1 MFSETILLAL
11 REIRRNIMRS
21 SLTIL
26 GIVIGVAAVITM
38 VTLGRGAT
46 AQVASDIAKL
56 GTNLLQVRPGQ
67 DRHGPGGT
75 QSTGAMFKMKD
86 AEAISQEIFGLSAV
100 APIASQTIQS
110 IYGNEN
116 WSTTVTGS
124 TNAYFQ
130 VSNWLL
136 ETGRQFT
143 EGELRSGKAVCI
155 LGATVRNELFG
166 GQNPIGATI
175 RLGKLSCN
183 VIGVFNS
190 KGQSSFGTDQD
201 DFVLIPLRVLQRR
214 ITGNSD
220 VSRILVSARD
230 GISTKKVEQDIER
243 LMRERRHISSGK
255 DDDFYVRD
263 MQELVSAMTGTT
275 RVLTG
280 LLGAVAAVSLL
291 VGGIGIMNI
300 MLVSVTERTR
310 EIGIRLAI
318 GALERDV
325 LMQFLVEAVVLSS
338 FGGVIGIVLGIA
350 AAAVGAIVLAVPFV
364 FDPGIIV
371 IAFLFSAAVG
381 VVFGYFPARQ
391 AGQMDPIEALRYE

>member
-1 MFSETILLAL
+1 MFSETILLSL
-11 REIRRNIMRS
+11 REIRRNLMRS

-67 DRHGPGGT
+67 GRRGPGGT
-75 QSTGAMFKMKD
+75 HSISDMFKAKD
-86 AEAISQEIFGLSAV
+86 AEAIAQEIFGLSAV

-124 TNAYFQ
+124 TNDYLQ
-130 VSNWLL
+130 VSNWLIKS
-136 ETGRQFT
+136 GRQFM

-155 LGATVRNELFG
+155 LGATVRNKLFG

-183 VIGVFNS
+183 VIGVLNS
-190 KGQSSFGTDQD
+190 KGQSSFGTDRD
-201 DFVLIPLRVLQRR
+201 DFVLIPLRMLQRR
-214 ITGNSD
+214 ITGNPD
-220 VSRILVSARD
+220 VSRILVSAHD
-230 GISTKKVEQDIER
+230 GVSTKKVEQDIEQ
-243 LMRERRHISSGK
+243 LMRERRHILPGK
-255 DDDFYVRD
+255 DDDFHVRD
-263 MQELVSAMTGTT
+263 MQELVSTMTGAT

-350 AAAVGAIVLAVPFV
+350 AASVGAIVLAVPFV

-371 IAFLFSAAVG
+371 IAFVFSAAVG

>member
-1 MFSETILLAL
+1 MFSETILLSF
-11 REIRRNIMRS
+11 REIRRNLMRS

-75 QSTGAMFKMKD
+75 HSTGDMFKAKD
-86 AEAISQEIFGLSAV
+86 AEAIAQEIFGLSAI

-124 TNAYFQ
+124 TNAYLQ

-136 ETGRQFT
+136 ESGRQFI
-143 EGELRSGKAVCI
+143 EGELRAGKAVCI
-155 LGATVRNELFG
+155 LGATVRDKLFG

-183 VIGVFNS
+183 VIGVLNS

-201 DFVLIPLRVLQRR
+201 DFVLIPLRMLQRR

-220 VSRILVSARD
+220 VSRILVSAHD
-230 GISTKKVEQDIER
+230 GVSTKKVEQDIEQ
-243 LMRERRHISSGK
+243 LMRERRHILPGK
-255 DDDFYVRD
+255 DDDFHVRD
-263 MQELVSAMTGTT
+263 MQELVSTMTGTT

-364 FDPGIIV
+364 FDPVIIV
-371 IAFLFSAAVG
+371 IAFVFSAAVG

>member
-1 MFSETILLAL
+1 MLLAL
-11 REIRRNIMRS
+11 REIRRNLMRS

-46 AQVASDIAKL
+46 AQVTSDIAKL

-67 DRHGPGGT
+67 HRHGPGGT
-75 QSTGAMFKMKD
+75 QAEAKMFEVAD
-86 AEAISQEIFGLSAV
+86 AEAIAREISGLAAV
-100 APIASQTIQS
+100 APIASQGIQA

-116 WSTTVTGS
+116 WSTVVTGGN
-124 TNAYFQ
+124 NAYLQ
-130 VSNWLL
+130 VRNWLL
-136 ETGRQFT
+136 ESGRHFT
-143 EGELRSGKAVCI
+143 DGELRAGKAVCI
-155 LGATVRNELFG
+155 LGATVGKELFG

-175 RLGKLSCN
+175 RLEKLACQ
-183 VIGVFNS
+183 VIGVLES
-190 KGQSSFGTDQD
+190 KGQSGFGSDQD
-201 DFVLIPLRVLQRR
+201 DFVLIPLRALHRR
-214 ITGNSD
+214 IVGNTD
-220 VSRILVSARD
+220 VDVIFVSAND
-230 GISTKKVEQDIER
+230 GVSTKKVQQDIER
-243 LMRERRHISSGK
+243 LMRERRRVARGE
-255 DDDFYVRD
+255 DDNFYVRD
-263 MQELVSAMTGTT
+263 MQELVSTMTGTT

-338 FGGVIGIVLGIA
+338 FGGLIGIALGVT
-350 AAAVGAIVLAVPFV
+350 AAAVSAPALAVPFV
-364 FDPGIIV
+364 LDPWIIV
-371 IAFLFSAAVG
+371 VAFVFSAAVG
-381 VVFGYFPARQ
+381 VLFGYFPARQ
-391 AGQMDPIEALRYE
+391 AGQLDPIEALRHE

>member
-1 MFSETILLAL
+1 MFSETILLSL
-11 REIRRNIMRS
+11 REICRNLMRS
-21 SLTIL
+21 TLTIL

-38 VTLGRGAT
+38 VTLGRGVT

-67 DRHGPGGT
+67 ERRGHG
-75 QSTGAMFKMKD
+75 GAHSISEMFKAKD
-86 AEAISQEIFGLSAV
+86 AEAIAQEVFGLSAV

-124 TNAYFQ
+124 TNAYLQ
-130 VSNWLL
+130 VSNWIV
-136 ETGRQFT
+136 ESGRQFL
-143 EGELRSGKAVCI
+143 EGELRAGKAVCV
-155 LGATVRNELFG
+155 LGATVCNKLFG

-183 VIGVFNS
+183 VIGVLNS
-190 KGQSSFGTDQD
+190 KGQSSFGTDRD
-201 DFVLIPLRVLQRR
+201 DFVLIPLRMLQRR
-214 ITGNSD
+214 ITGNPD
-220 VSRILVSARD
+220 VSRILVSAHD
-230 GISTKKVEQDIER
+230 GVSTKKVKQDIEQ
-243 LMRERRHISSGK
+243 LMRERRHISPGK
-255 DDDFYVRD
+255 DNDFYVRD
-263 MQELVSAMTGTT
+263 MQELVSTMTGTT

-350 AAAVGAIVLAVPFV
+350 AAAVGTIVLAVPFV
-364 FDPGIIV
+364 FDPVIIV
-371 IAFLFSAAVG
+371 IAFVFSAAVG